1 MGKMKVTDK
10 DIRSIEFAI
19 DSVFIGS
26 SEKAAKQALHS
37 LVEQADE
44 AGKLQND
51 LDSLRH
57 EFNTLEGEY
66 KKISRRFKNFRRL
79 CHAMARR
86 EIVDADGKPIM
97 FGDILYGED
106 GRAWTVLG
114 PYTKRWLF
122 VSGVNLDG
130 EPVKQP
136 VMAKWMTRVPR
147 KAEEK

>member
-1 MGKMKVTDK
+1 MGKKKVTDK

-19 DSVFIGS
+19 DSTFIGS
-26 SEKAAKQALHS
+26 SEKAAKQAFHS
-37 LVEQADE
+37 LVEQAEE
-44 AGKLQND
+44 AVRLQND
-51 LDSLRH
+51 LNSLRH
-57 EFNTLEGEY
+57 EFNTLKGEY
-66 KKISRRFKNFRRL
+66 KKVSHRFSKFRKL
-79 CHAMARR
+79 CHAMARK

>member
-1 MGKMKVTDK
+1 MTDK

-19 DSVFIGS
+19 DSVFPGAS
-26 SEKAAKQALHS
+26 GEAARQGLHN
-37 LVEQADE
+37 LVERAE
-44 AGKLQND
+44 ETGRSQNEMAK
-51 LDSLRH
+51 LRH
-57 EFNTLEGEY
+57 EYNRLEGEY

-114 PYTKRWLF
+114 PYTKRWRC
-122 VSGVNLDG
+122 VSGGNLDG

>member
-1 MGKMKVTDK
+1 MGKKKVTDK

-19 DSVFIGS
+19 DSVFSGAS
-26 SEKAAKQALHS
+26 GEAAKQAFYS
-37 LVEQADE
+37 LVERAE
-44 AGKLQND
+44 ETGKLQND

-97 FGDILYGED
+97 FGDILYKKAWWLGKCGHEWEAAIYS
-106 GRAWTVLG
+106 RAAG
-114 PYTKRWLF
+114 KGCPYCYGKKER
-122 VSGVNLDG
+122 
-130 EPVKQP
+130 
-136 VMAKWMTRVPR
+136 
-147 KAEEK
+147 

>member
-1 MGKMKVTDK
+1 MGKRKVTDK

-57 EFNTLEGEY
+57 EFNTLEGTRWRVGRL
-66 KKISRRFKNFRRL
+66 SMRTGSRL
-79 CHAMARR
+79 CSATFCMVRTGVH
-86 EIVDADGKPIM
+86 G
-97 FGDILYGED
+97 
-106 GRAWTVLG
+106 
-114 PYTKRWLF
+114 LF
-122 VSGVNLDG
+122 LDRIPNVG
-130 EPVKQP
+130 FLSAV
-136 VMAKWMTRVPR
+136 
-147 KAEEK
+147 

>member
-1 MGKMKVTDK
+1 MGKRKVTDK

-86 EIVDADGKPIM
+86 EIVDADG
-97 FGDILYGED
+97 
-106 GRAWTVLG
+106 RAWTVLG

>member
-1 MGKMKVTDK
+1 MGKRKVTDK

-19 DSVFIGS
+19 DSVFPGAS
-26 SEKAAKQALHS
+26 GEAAKQALHS
-37 LVEQADE
+37 LVEQAE
-44 AGKLQND
+44 ETGKLQND

-66 KKISRRFKNFRRL
+66 KKISRNLKNFRRL

-136 VMAKWMTRVPR
+136 VMTKWLTRTPC

>member
-1 MGKMKVTDK
+1 MGKRKVTDK

-86 EIVDADGKPIM
+86 EIAMRTRSRLCSATFCMVRTGVH
-97 FGDILYGED
+97 G
-106 GRAWTVLG
+106 
-114 PYTKRWLF
+114 LF
-122 VSGVNLDG
+122 SDRIPNVGFLSAV
-130 EPVKQP
+130 
-136 VMAKWMTRVPR
+136 
-147 KAEEK
+147 

>member
-1 MGKMKVTDK
+1 MGKRKVTDK

-57 EFNTLEGEY
+57 EFNTL
-66 KKISRRFKNFRRL
+66 
-79 CHAMARR
+79 
-86 EIVDADGKPIM
+86 
-97 FGDILYGED
+97 
-106 GRAWTVLG
+106 G

-130 EPVKQP
+130 ELVKQP